1 MAGFDAG
8 SIIAK
13 LELQKNQWDAS
24 MRSIQKDLSEV
35 GKSVETSSKKM
46 AVDWGDM
53 AKKSALAVT
62 AVTGALFALV
72 KKTADYGDELW
83 KTSQKTGIAVET
95 LSGLKLAADKSDL
108 SLQGLAMGMARLAR
122 LVVEANQ
129 GGKEQAAILERIGV
143 TATDTTGKMKPMD
156 ALMGEVADKFK
167 DMPDGV
173 EKTAMAMDIFGK
185 SGMEMIPLLNLGS
198 AGLKK
203 EREEA
208 ERLGLVMSGD
218 TAKASEAFNDE
229 LTTLNKALLG
239 VVLTIGKELLP
250 VFKGITEA
258 VVGIVAAFNNWM
270 KQNPEI
276 IQAIR
281 NIIESIKWLVTG
293 IKDAIEWVG
302 KLTDKLNGMNRLR
315 AMAMQQAAS
324 EAAKF
329 DAEQKSGHE
338 RWLARHNAM
347 IAKRNEGAAQ
357 VAVVASK
364 IIAAE
369 KNITSNLAGE
379 AAKREAIVK
388 RQIDRFEKEWLDFAK
403 SLAASNKRSDKSV
416 QDLTG
421 GMEKLFGASFGNIA
435 RVSDTLENQ
444 IKRDLDAIAKKTKET
459 ATQMKA
465 TFGDYLQIVQQGFSQ
480 FFSAVNALSQARYE
494 AEMSHLETEY
504 QRRKKAIEDSLMS
517 EEEKNAAMGMLDEE
531 FASKRRALEIA
542 QAKATKDSN
551 IAQAYMNM
559 FAAIVASWKLG
570 WPLGAIAAAIAA
582 AACMIQIKAIKAQPL
597 PGMANGGLLTQATPV
612 VAGEAGP
619 EAFVPLPELKDMLGV
634 GKRDRRSSPSMTFNI
649 SAIDAKGVER
659 ITRSRIIPEI
669 KRAMGRES
677 FRVPAHAVGG

>member
-293 IKDAIEWVG
+293 IKDAVVWVG
-302 KLTDKLNGMNRLR
+302 HLVEKLSGMAKMR
-315 AMAMQQAAS
+315 AVAMQQMAAA
-324 EAAKF
+324 EARF
-329 DAEQKSGHE
+329 EAEQKAGHE
-338 RWLARHNAM
+338 KWLAIHNS
-347 IAKRNEGAAQ
+347 IAAKQKERAVAAAD
-357 VAVVASK
+357 VAVSVVGN
-364 IIAAE
+364 E
-369 KNITSNLAGE
+369 KAITANLAE
-379 AAKREAIVK
+379 EVAKRERLIEKQYDKFVK
-388 RQIDRFEKEWLDFAK
+388 EAK
-403 SLAASNKRSDKSV
+403 DAFKRS
-416 QDLTG
+416 
-421 GMEKLFGASFGNIA
+421 
-435 RVSDTLENQ
+435 
-444 IKRDLDAIAKKTKET
+444 
-459 ATQMKA
+459 
-465 TFGDYLQIVQQGFSQ
+465 
-480 FFSAVNALSQARYE
+480 
-494 AEMSHLETEY
+494 
-504 QRRKKAIEDSLMS
+504 
-517 EEEKNAAMGMLDEE
+517 
-531 FASKRRALEIA
+531 
-542 QAKATKDSN
+542 
-551 IAQAYMNM
+551 
-559 FAAIVASWKLG
+559 
-570 WPLGAIAAAIAA
+570 
-582 AACMIQIKAIKAQPL
+582 
-597 PGMANGGLLTQATPV
+597 
-612 VAGEAGP
+612 
-619 EAFVPLPELKDMLGV
+619 
-634 GKRDRRSSPSMTFNI
+634 
-649 SAIDAKGVER
+649 
-659 ITRSRIIPEI
+659 
-669 KRAMGRES
+669 
-677 FRVPAHAVGG
+677 